1 MVLREKPQI
10 KFLYYLEGGGHDRF
24 STLAHHSS
32 WPQTRQLAQERGG
45 GGGGELLFFFSPQ
58 NLLLPGLN
66 PRSTVLRP
74 KMWQLLTFTSTQ
86 NLEVCN

>member
-45 GGGGELLFFFSPQ
+45 GGIAFFPPEFITTWTKSKVY
-58 NLLLPGLN
+58 
-66 PRSTVLRP
+66 RI
-74 KMWQLLTFTSTQ
+74 
-86 NLEVCN
+86 EA

>member
-32 WPQTRQLAQERGG
+32 WPQTRQLAQEPGG
-45 GGGGELLFFFSPQ
+45 GGIAFFFPPEFITTWTKSKVY
-58 NLLLPGLN
+58 
-66 PRSTVLRP
+66 RI
-74 KMWQLLTFTSTQ
+74 
-86 NLEVCN
+86 EA

>member
-32 WPQTRQLAQERGG
+32 WPQTRQLAQEPGG
-45 GGGGELLFFFSPQ
+45 GGGIYYYLD
-58 NLLLPGLN
+58 
-66 PRSTVLRP
+66 
-74 KMWQLLTFTSTQ
+74 
-86 NLEVCN
+86 

>member
-32 WPQTRQLAQERGG
+32 WPQTRQLAQEPGG
-45 GGGGELLFFFSPQ
+45 IAFFFFPQ